1 MKKNGKL
8 YQKLYR
14 KLFVSYIVILLF
26 PVVTGTLF
34 YSYAYNYAKKTTD
47 ESNQRIVQMIK
58 KSCDKELGTYLN
70 SLLQL
75 AFNKDIQVLS
85 AAGETFEDSEYY
97 NLYELYLEMEGLKGT
112 FNLYNTYCEDVFAYF
127 PNSGTIVSSEGNMPF
142 SLYYELYVKNKT
154 MNEEEMKTYFYKS
167 HFYDVICI
175 EPQDETQDPYFLIT
189 MNGMRG
195 YLGMQSSLIGV
206 QMNIKALNDVID
218 SLKWEGGD
226 VLILNEDNQVMNR
239 SKEETEKYHLE
250 EFSEDMNTL
259 DVKGEKFIVRVEKS
273 EYLDWKYVSLI
284 PEKVISSPT
293 SRIRNVFMIG
303 SVFCLFIG
311 FVVSWQMTRLN
322 YNPLESLLDLI
333 SIHKSRDED
342 EDTYNNEY
350 LYLRKKTKDLIQEHT
365 DFRHML
371 ANNQKIIHQYY
382 LTRLLETSYD
392 EKNVLTEKDK
402 TLEKFQK
409 SSNMVLLLK
418 AENQDIKQTGKED
431 AENTEK
437 GKRDSL
443 KKFII
448 ENIFREQAGVHF
460 DLEIVD
466 VGEMLAVILPLSNE
480 KEGKEILLEVTEN
493 VQNFIQTNFSF
504 RVIAL
509 AGNSHDGFDGIHL
522 SYMEARQME
531 EFIQQLE
538 TDYISYE
545 DVKTLSDQGYY
556 YPINIESKI
565 LSALQSGN
573 EDAVNTYVR
582 NIFDVNYKQNR
593 IPPLMIRCLVYDV
606 MGTLL
611 KGISENGSISRIEE
625 YADLKLLSVKMPY
638 MQLLRYFENI
648 IHVIC
653 EENSQ
658 NVEENNEQETGNQLS
673 LKVME
678 YIQNNYQNPDLNIS
692 QTGLYFHMTPA
703 YLSMLFKKQTGE
715 SLLKYISQVRVDA
728 AKTLLEEG
736 KNVTEVAEMVGFRDS
751 STFIRVFK
759 KTTGMTPGQIRQR

>member
-8 YQKLYR
+8 YQKLYQ

-26 PVVTGTLF
+26 PVLTGILF
-34 YSYAYNYAKKTTD
+34 YSYTYNSAKKATD
-47 ESNQRIVQMIK
+47 DSNQRVVQMIK
-58 KSCDKELGTYLN
+58 KNCDKELGTYLN

-85 AAGETFEDSEYY
+85 TVGENFNDSDYY
-97 NLYELYLEMEGLKGT
+97 KLYELYMEMKSLKGT
-112 FNLYNTYCEDVFAYF
+112 FNLYNTYCEDVFVYF
-127 PNSGTIVSSEGNMPF
+127 PDSDIIVSSEGNMPF
-142 SLYYELYVKNKT
+142 SLYYDLYVKNKT
-154 MNEEEMKTYFYKS
+154 MDEEEMKTYFYKS
-167 HFYDVICI
+167 HFYDVIRV

-195 YLGMQSSLIGV
+195 YLGLQSSLIGV

-226 VLILNEDNQVMNR
+226 VLILNEENQIMNR
-239 SKEETEKYHLE
+239 SKAETEKYHLE
-250 EFSEDMNTL
+250 ELSEDMKTL
-259 DVKGEKFIVRVEKS
+259 NVNGENFIVRVEKS
-273 EYLDWKYVSLI
+273 EQLDWKYVSLI
-284 PEKVISSPT
+284 PEKVISAPT

-303 SVFCLFIG
+303 SVFCLIIG
-311 FVVSWQMTRLN
+311 FVGSWQMTRLN

-333 SIHKSRDED
+333 SLHKSRDED
-342 EDTYNNEY
+342 EDIYNNEY

-382 LTRLLETSYD
+382 MTRLLETSYD
-392 EKNVLTEKDK
+392 EKNVLAEKDK

-409 SSNMVLLLK
+409 GSNMVLLLK
-418 AENQDIKQTGKED
+418 AENQDLKQSGKED
-431 AENTEK
+431 GESTDK

-448 ENIFREQAGVHF
+448 ENIFREQAGIHF

-466 VGEMLAVILPLSNE
+466 VGEMLAVIIPLSNE
-480 KEGKEILLEVTEN
+480 KEGKEILVEVTES
-493 VQNFIQTNFSF
+493 VQSFIQTNFSF

-509 AGNSHDGFDGIHL
+509 AGNNHDGFDGIHL

-573 EDAVNTYVR
+573 EDMVNTYVR

-593 IPPLMIRCLVYDV
+593 IPPLMMRCLVYDV

-638 MQLLRYFENI
+638 VQLLRYFENI
-648 IHVIC
+648 IHIIC

-658 NVEENNEQETGNQLS
+658 NLEESNEQEAGNQLS

-678 YIQNNYQNPDLNIS
+678 YIQNNYHNPDLNIS

-728 AKTLLEEG
+728 AKVLLEEG

>member
-167 HFYDVICI
+167 HFYDVIRI

-259 DVKGEKFIVRVEKS
+259 DVKGEKFIVCVEKS

-418 AENQDIKQTGKED
+418 AENQDTKQTGKED

-593 IPPLMIRCLVYDV
+593 IPPLMMRCLVYDV

-638 MQLLRYFENI
+638 VQLLRYFENI